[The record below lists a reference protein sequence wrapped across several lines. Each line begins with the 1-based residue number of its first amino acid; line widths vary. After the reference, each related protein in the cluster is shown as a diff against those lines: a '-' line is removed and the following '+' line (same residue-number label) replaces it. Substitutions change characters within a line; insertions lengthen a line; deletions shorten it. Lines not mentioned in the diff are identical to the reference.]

1 MLLKLAL
8 RNVRRSVRDYIIYFI
23 TLTFG
28 VAMFYAFNS
37 LGSQQVLFDAEELA
51 AGVESMFDN
60 LSYFMNMF
68 SLVIACVLG
77 FLVLY
82 SNGFL
87 IRRRKREFG
96 IYEIMGMSGGQ
107 VSRII
112 IYETVLIGLA
122 SLAAGLILGIL
133 AAQGL
138 SFVTGALFGTTIT
151 NYQFVF
157 SFEAFLGTVACFGA
171 IFVLVAI
178 FNTISVNRY
187 QLVDLLHA
195 DVKNQKAPVRKTW
208 VSLVIFIASIAAL
221 AFAYEQL
228 IESEMIMMDD
238 PRFLRATIFMLVG
251 SLGFFYSLAGFAVAA
266 ITRFRG
272 FYLKKLRPF
281 TLRQIT
287 SRVNSAFLS
296 LWAICVLLF
305 FSITTFSTGMGL
317 INVFV
322 GDIYAANPYDAS
334 LRADIWYSASDAI
347 EDEVEQGVPLSIARM
362 QDMIQR
368 DPEGYEEG
376 QASNWDM
383 AAALQAGSPE
393 LWSETI
399 GAWAQIN
406 YYDVGSLDS
415 VSFKDIAETIDTP
428 EGRDVFQKFNGIS
441 GFEADLIVA
450 PVNDVNATREILGMQ
465 PISLQPGQ
473 CTMINNTEMTE
484 DVAKAFTEPRTSFSL
499 GDMTLAFDGRIYDM
513 QLEDSFML
521 MTGMVVV
528 VPEDVVQ
535 AIKDTG
541 AIPTYCYLNLMYAAN
556 GKTASE
562 NDRALETMIATV
574 QPYSPEENE
583 PAPRTDEIQYSMEQ
597 FPVTMATL
605 ATAMLTQSGG
615 LRMLITYLA
624 LYIGLVFLLSTA
636 AILAIQ
642 QLTTIVDSLPRYRM
656 LWRLGADASML
667 NRSLFAQVLIY
678 FLVPLG
684 LAICHSACAISV
696 LSDQLFNALG
706 TSTFGPIMTCV
717 LLVLVIYGGYMLI
730 TYFAGRNM
738 LKPALQAK

>member
-1 MLLKLAL
+1 MLFKLAL
-8 RNVRRSVRDYIIYFI
+8 RNVRRSIRDYIIYFI
-23 TLTFG
+23 TLTLG

-37 LGSQQVLFDAEELA
+37 LGSQQVLFDAEEMA
-51 AGVESMFDN
+51 AGKSIFDN
-60 LSYFMNMF
+60 LGYFMNMF

-96 IYEIMGMSGGQ
+96 IYEIMGMNGSQ

-112 IYETVLIGLA
+112 ICETVLIGLA
-122 SLAAGLILGIL
+122 SLAVGLILGIL

-171 IFVLVAI
+171 IFILVAI

-195 DVKNQKAPVRKTW
+195 DAKNQKAPVRKTW
-208 VSLVIFIASIAAL
+208 LSLIIFIASIAAL

-228 IESEMIMMDD
+228 IESEMLMMDD

-272 FYLKKLRPF
+272 LYLKKLRPF

-287 SRVNSAFLS
+287 SRVNSAFIS

-322 GDIYAANPYDAS
+322 GDIYASNPYSAS
-334 LRADIWYSASDAI
+334 LRADIWWVAAP
-347 EDEVEQGVPLSIARM
+347 EMEQMEEQGVPFDVARAR
-362 QDMIQR
+362 DMEQE
-368 DPEGYEEG
+368 DPKGYAEG
-376 QASNWDM
+376 QAINWSMED
-383 AAALQAGSPE
+383 ALRAGSPE
-393 LWSETI
+393 LWDATI
-399 GAWAQIN
+399 GSCAQ
-406 YYDVGSLDS
+406 LDFFH
-415 VSFKDIAETIDTP
+415 VDGTSFMDIAESIDTQQ
-428 EGRDVFQKFNGIS
+428 GRDIVNTYHDNK
-441 GFEADLIVA
+441 GFLAEVIV
-450 PVNDVNATREILGMQ
+450 VSIDDVNAACKIAGME
-465 PISLQPGQ
+465 PLNLQDGR
-473 CTMINNTEMTE
+473 CTIINNTSFTE
-484 DVAKAFTEPRTSFSL
+484 DIAKTFAESETDLNVGGLSL
-499 GDMTLAFDGRIYDM
+499 RFDGQVHDM
-513 QLEDSFML
+513 QLMDAAML
-521 MTGMVVV
+521 NTGVMVA
-528 VPEDVVQ
+528 VPDE
-535 AIKDTG
+535 AIAAIRDTG
-541 AIPTYCYLNLMYAAN
+541 AIPTYCYLNLMYANN
-556 GKTASE
+556 GKTAVE
-562 NDRALETMIATV
+562 NDRALETIIATV
-574 QPYSPEENE
+574 QPYVPTEGDPTPE
-583 PAPRTDEIQYSMEQ
+583 PGQIIYSMQQ
-597 FPVTMATL
+597 FPVTQTIL
-605 ATAMLTQSGG
+605 ATEMITQSGG
-615 LRMLITYLA
+615 LRMLITYLT

-642 QLTTIVDSLPRYRM
+642 QLTTVVDSLPRYRM
-656 LWRLGADASML
+656 LWRLGADSSML

-684 LAICHSACAISV
+684 LAICHSTCAIGV
-696 LSDQLFNALG
+696 LSSQLFNQLG
-706 TSTFGPIMTCV
+706 TNTFGPIMMCV
-717 LLVLVIYGGYMLI
+717 LLVLAIYGGYMLI

-738 LKPALQAK
+738 MKPALQAK